1 METKFCHSCGTEISG
16 SPIFCHSCGIKLI
29 EGSSNFDNNLKI
41 QKTKKPQSHSYY
53 LDPDKIINASLLS
66 ENSIL
71 INVTKIYDGANF
83 EEVKYALLESKHR
96 DIVFNKTL
104 KRTIIREFEGFFS
117 DKIFE
122 EYIEGRKKLEPQIK
136 SISLELIKEEV
147 INCASD
153 LDIDLVS
160 KFQSL
165 KPNPSFNDAKYILLE
180 MESRN
185 MVEFKN
191 CSNSTYD
198 IHYFNDTK
206 ENYLKIKLE
215 NELAID
221 LKKTNKRLDRYEKD
235 NQNSSNEIK
244 EKKEEILLGEDT
256 EEYVEPP
263 KNGILNS
270 SFSVIITIILVLI
283 IFVGLVFYSGNT
295 RKVESS
301 NSVSN
306 ECTGVGSQSC
316 IDNVRQNFSNTGKTI
331 LGEQYLGDGRFGISF
346 MDSQHPGAYNA
357 TISTDCKCNITSS
370 NVSTMR

>member
-1 METKFCHSCGTEISG
+1 METKFCHSCGTKISD
-16 SPIFCHSCGIKLI
+16 SPTFCHSCGVKLI
-29 EGSSNFDNNLKI
+29 EDSSIVDNNLKI
-41 QKTKKPQSHSYY
+41 QNNEKVQTHSEY

-66 ENSIL
+66 EDSIL
-71 INVTKIYDGANF
+71 INVTKIFDGANF

-104 KRTIIREFEGFFS
+104 KRTIIREFEGLFS

-122 EYIEGRKKLEPQIK
+122 EYIIEKKKLEPQIK
-136 SISLELIKEEV
+136 SISIKSEKNEV

-153 LDIDLVS
+153 LDYDLVF

-185 MVEFKN
+185 MVEFEKF
-191 CSNSTYD
+191 SSSTYD
-198 IHYFNDTK
+198 IHYINDAR
-206 ENYLKIKLE
+206 ENYLKIKIE

-221 LKKTNKRLDRYEKD
+221 LKKTNKRLDRYEND
-235 NQNSSNEIK
+235 NQIGSIEIK
-244 EKKEEILLGEDT
+244 EIKEEILLVEDT

-263 KNGILNS
+263 KNGILNLNRG
-270 SFSVIITIILVLI
+270 FLI
-283 IFVGLVFYSGNT
+283 IAIFILLISLALYLGDKKNIP
-295 RKVESS
+295 SS
-301 NSVSN
+301 NSIAE

-316 IDNVRQNFSNTGKTI
+316 IDNVRQNFNNTGKTI

-357 TISTDCKCNITSS
+357 TISTDCKCKITSS
-370 NVSTMR
+370 NVSTIR